1 MPYVGG
7 ISTGFNGNS
16 TKKDFETL
24 FPNDLWLFYQP
35 KL

>member
-16 TKKDFETL
+16 TKKDFET